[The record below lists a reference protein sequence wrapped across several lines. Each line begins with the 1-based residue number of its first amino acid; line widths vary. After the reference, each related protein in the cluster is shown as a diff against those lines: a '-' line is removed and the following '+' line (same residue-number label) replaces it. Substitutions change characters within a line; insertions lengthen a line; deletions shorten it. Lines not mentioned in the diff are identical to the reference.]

1 MDNINNLTDSL
12 LLPGERI
19 KSKVTGTF
27 ELDEGTGI
35 RYMNGSLIA
44 TDIRLIWF
52 SKYPFGQKETIIYK
66 YVDLNHVDITQS
78 SLTFHNGIT
87 IKGKWIG
94 NGDMEQFLDTIK
106 FFSLYRLIDKA
117 RKRFD

>member
-1 MDNINNLTDSL
+1 MNNLIDSL

-27 ELDEGTGI
+27 ALDEGIGI
-35 RYMNGSLIA
+35 SFMNGVLIA

-52 SKYPFGQKETIIYK
+52 SKYPFGQKETIIYN
-66 YVDLNHVDITQS
+66 YVDLNHVDITQL

-87 IKGKWIG
+87 IKGKWISG
-94 NGDMEQFLDTIK
+94 GDMEQFLDTIK

>member
-1 MDNINNLTDSL
+1 MDNINNLIDSL

-19 KSKVTGTF
+19 KSKITGTF
-27 ELDEGTGI
+27 ALDEGTGI
-35 RYMNGSLIA
+35 RYMNGVLIA

-52 SKYPFGQKETIIYK
+52 SKYPFGLKETIIYK
-66 YVDLNHVDITQS
+66 YVDLNYVDITES

-87 IKGKWIG
+87 IKGKWISS
-94 NGDMEQFLDTIK
+94 GDMEQFFDTIK